1 MLSFVYLRI
10 LEPRPRPPDIVVT
23 KVPNKMSFVN
33 DSFPVFFLEKNSEN
47 NATTILLLYE
57 PKTVP
62 VELDYQTK
70 QIEKRQKMLQYALAY
85 NSFTGKTLMLFRPVG
100 FVLQKGLTDI
110 AWLK

>member
-1 MLSFVYLRI
+1 MI
-10 LEPRPRPPDIVVT
+10 L
-23 KVPNKMSFVN
+23 
-33 DSFPVFFLEKNSEN
+33 FPFFFLEKNSEN

-62 VELDYQTK
+62 VKLDYQTK

-100 FVLQKGLTDI
+100 FVLQKGLSHI